1 MPGTRWSWES
11 IAAIGLHGLWAVL
24 FAYLLLAQA
33 GYDPCNWVYVHTT
46 DPSLIAKCEISQ
58 ELMGRLRRADAL
70 ERVDFV
76 GIGLTALALIVAL
89 LALFGFV
96 FMVQMVRL
104 AAEDE
109 AKRQMEK
116 LGPSSADSYMKRHGG
131 RLVAEYL
138 ESNPWALETPSSL
151 LESSKSDT
159 EVSSERASAMAGM
172 IAEGADAAAGPAQ
185 GA

>member
-70 ERVDFV
+70 ERV
-76 GIGLTALALIVAL
+76 ALIVAL

-116 LGPSSADSYMKRHGG
+116 LGPSSADSYMKQHGG